1 MLQRLFIHAIAVTF
15 STFGTRYGIRIRV
28 AGMKIL
34 SPRPLDEPSLL
45 LSVFV
50 KAASFSRSILIAKDI
65 CYISYSCM
73 FVVTSL
79 SSQTLTGDNT

>member
-34 SPRPLDEPSLL
+34 SPRPLDEPSVYYLYLL
-45 LSVFV
+45 RQLHFPE
-50 KAASFSRSILIAKDI
+50 AF
-65 CYISYSCM
+65 
-73 FVVTSL
+73 
-79 SSQTLTGDNT
+79 